1 MKNLQVFGL
10 ATNHPD
16 PVNKYWG
23 VFNQRSIKSIAD
35 KGVDIKAIIPRPY
48 SPPFSKYNKIPERGS
63 DDSYPKYYPRFWYL
77 PPKSVFY
84 GFSGESYSKHVT
96 KFLENNL
103 DRPDIVHAFH
113 IYLDGYGVLN
123 YCKKNDLPLVVTSH
137 GDILRE
143 YWLKSDIRKRIKP
156 VLDYSSAILCVSDD
170 LADIARSRV
179 DDKEKVKV
187 VPIGVD
193 IEEFRNYNEKSD
205 DDVLRILFVG
215 QFIERKG
222 ISTLLKIIKSIRDTD
237 YNISF
242 KLVGFKGDL
251 KNKIEKF
258 IKNNSKNNVELI
270 EECPEEKLKRLYS
283 ESDIFLLPSKA
294 EGRPTVIYEAM
305 ASECVIISTEVGG
318 IPEQVKEGYN
328 GFLTQPESPEE
339 MVNKI
344 LYLYD
349 DREKLKEMCKNSRQR
364 IIENDWTWDGY
375 ADRVLKVYD
384 DVLDI

>member
-1 MKNLQVFGL
+1 MKDIQVFGL

-23 VFNQRSIKSIAD
+23 VFNKRSIKSIAD
-35 KGVDIKAIIPRPY
+35 KGLDIKAIIPRPY

-63 DDSYPKYYPRFWYL
+63 EDSYPQYYPRFWYL

-84 GFSGESYSKHVT
+84 GFSGGSYSKHIT
-96 KFLENNL
+96 KFLENNFE
-103 DRPDIVHAFH
+103 RPDIVHAFH
-113 IYLDGYGVLN
+113 IYMDGYGVLD
-123 YCKKNDLPLVVTSH
+123 YCKSNDIPLVVTSH

-170 LADIARSRV
+170 LAEIARKRV
-179 DDKEKVKV
+179 EDPKKVKV

-193 IEEFRNYNEKSD
+193 IDEFKRYDEESD

-222 ISTLLKIIKSIRDTD
+222 ISTLLQIIKIIQDTD
-237 YNISF
+237 HDICF

-251 KNKIEKF
+251 KNKIKKF
-258 IKNNSKNNVELI
+258 IQKNPSNIELI
-270 EECPEEKLKRLYS
+270 EKCPEEKLKKLYS

-305 ASECVIISTEVGG
+305 ASECVIISTKVGG

-328 GFLTQPESPEE
+328 GFLTEPDSPEE
-339 MVNKI
+339 MVYKI

-349 DREKLKEMCKNSRQR
+349 DRKRLKEMCRNSRER

-375 ADRVLKVYD
+375 ADRVLKIYE
-384 DVLDI
+384 DILKV